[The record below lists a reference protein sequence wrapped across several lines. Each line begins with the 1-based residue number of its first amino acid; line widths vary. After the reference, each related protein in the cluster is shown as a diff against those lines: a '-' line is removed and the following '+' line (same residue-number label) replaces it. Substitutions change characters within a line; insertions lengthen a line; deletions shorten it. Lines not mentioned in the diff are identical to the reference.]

1 MNCKQVQRQL
11 VSYIN
16 GELEEKEEEEFVKH
30 IRHCPECYEELEV
43 YSTVFAVIRQLDGAE
58 EEIDYRTLVEDY
70 LETSE
75 EDAKDEHFL
84 STYVFLLRIVVTVL
98 LFYMIVR
105 CFLG

>member
-43 YSTVFAVIRQLDGAE
+43 YSTVFAGIRQLDGAE

-75 EDAKDEHFL
+75 EDGNMNIFCLPMYFCCAL
-84 STYVFLLRIVVTVL
+84 WLRCCCST
-98 LFYMIVR
+98 
-105 CFLG
+105 